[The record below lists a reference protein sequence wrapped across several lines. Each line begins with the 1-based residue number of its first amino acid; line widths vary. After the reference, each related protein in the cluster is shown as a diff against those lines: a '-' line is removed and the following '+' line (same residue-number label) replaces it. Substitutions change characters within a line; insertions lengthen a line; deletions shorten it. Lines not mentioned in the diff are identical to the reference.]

1 MKIVYNRYIPFKR
14 FLAVNLFG
22 VLFVRL
28 NEDGS
33 KPYISERTINHEM
46 IHTAQMKELLYVF
59 FYLLYFIEWILRLV
73 LPPYKTAYRDVSFEE
88 EARVNEYDCDYLKY
102 RERYSWIKYLF

>member
-1 MKIVYNRYIPFKR
+1 MKIVYNRYVPFSG

-46 IHTAQMKELLYVF
+46 IHTAQMKELGYVF
-59 FYLLYFIEWILRLV
+59 FYILYFIEWILRLI
-73 LPPYKTAYRDVSFEE
+73 LPPYSTAYRDVSFEE
-88 EARVNEYDCDYLKY
+88 EARTHADDRDYLK
-102 RERYSWIKYLF
+102 ERRHYSWINYL